1 MGTLSHREEKQRGN
15 GIMPRVRGQRM
26 QIDLHGYHPRDIV
39 NSGVLRAIVRQAWE
53 MGEAYL
59 TLIHGHGRNRGI
71 SPGFVNTNTGY
82 FGLRIRDALR
92 RDESLRQWIFYT
104 TVDRRQMGSTTVR
117 LKPNPNP
124 SRRRMDW

>member
-1 MGTLSHREEKQRGN
+1 
-15 GIMPRVRGQRM
+15 M
-26 QIDLHGYHPRDIV
+26 QIDLHGYHPRDIIET
-39 NSGVLRAIVRQAWE
+39 GVLREIVRQAWE
-53 MGEAYL
+53 MGETYL
-59 TLIHGHGRNRGI
+59 TLVHGHGRNRGI

-82 FGLRIRDALR
+82 FGLRIREALR

-124 SRRRMDW
+124 SRRQMDWSR